1 MIYLKILGG
10 IFVALSGVMISFT
23 LNKSVSVALRVAE
36 GWERLLI
43 QIKNEIEC
51 FSLPIG
57 EILRRVEPSLL
68 CQCGYTADNRPED
81 LSELLEGTLITDR
94 ETARIVTRFVS
105 EFGRCYKS
113 EQVGRCA
120 YFAALMEERR
130 KKLAEELPVRRKLNA
145 TLCVAAS
152 LGLVILFM

>member
-10 IFVALSGVMISFT
+10 IFVALSGVMISYT
-23 LNKSVSVALRVAE
+23 LNRSVSVALGIAE
-36 GWERLLI
+36 GWERLLV
-43 QIKNEIEC
+43 QIKSEIEC
-51 FSLPIG
+51 FSMPIG
-57 EILRRVEPSLL
+57 EILKRVDPTLL
-68 CQCGYTADNRPED
+68 RQCGYTGDERPEE
-81 LSELLEGTLITDR
+81 LSELLERSVIADR

-113 EQVGRCA
+113 EQVDRCA
-120 YFAALMEERR
+120 YFTALMGERR
-130 KKLAEELPVRRKLNA
+130 KRLAEELPVRRKLNA